1 MKKLKKIAAGISVL
15 LALSAFISCSNSD
28 DDDAVSDVSLSGG
41 SGGSSDGQN
50 EDSQKDD
57 ANANQSK
64 TSKNKTPVIYLAGDS
79 TVKTYET
86 EQYIAGWGQY
96 IGTFF
101 DSSVKVVNCAQGG
114 RSSRSFIN
122 EGRLYDIDD
131 TSYSYKFTQN
141 DGKSIGSVIKSGDFL
156 FIQFGHNDDDTKKTS
171 SYSTMYNRMVPL
183 GEASAD
189 GTFPTTAGT
198 KTATTYLPSEYTSNV
213 SSSEQA
219 AALAEIAKYGSEYYA
234 YDSGGT
240 YKWFLKQY
248 IDFARSKGA
257 IPVLVTPVARVKF
270 DLTGTEIIGGAG
282 LHGENFAYVQA
293 VRQLA
298 KEEDCLLLDL
308 FAESK
313 TLLETATKTYADYLM
328 ALVPNDLTGE
338 WPSGY
343 DSTYGNTAAGFT
355 KIEATHYNKYGAFLT
370 AAKAVE
376 EILANSETHNGGS
389 EYFNFT
395 SHINTTPSEIITP
408 PNLISKSTVAKLEA
422 LFSTVT
428 VKNDSVTYPDP
439 AEVVAKITAIEAKGE
454 VTTKN
459 YKEFK
464 TLCEEAMAAYVNLNV
479 DDRSS
484 VTNLSVLE
492 SYEAKV
498 AAIEEELAPKP
509 TETVVL
515 NFENMEAGTI
525 TETTTISD
533 GFKVVATSAK
543 KVTIEKNPK
552 NITYSGTTYELAK
565 DISLGGSA
573 TFSADGNRYLEFST
587 KGACK
592 VTVFAASSG
601 SDARTLN
608 LVSSSS
614 PSTIVATFAA
624 PASATANSAQVES
637 AGTYWL
643 GSAGNGIRVFQI
655 LIEYFE

>member
-1 MKKLKKIAAGISVL
+1 MKKLKRIAAGLSVL
-15 LALSAFISCSNSD
+15 LALSAFISCS
-28 DDDAVSDVSLSGG
+28 SGDEE
-41 SGGSSDGQN
+41 SGPSSDTGFSSK
-50 EDSQKDD
+50 DSSGTKSQT
-57 ANANQSK
+57 K
-64 TSKNKTPVIYLAGDS
+64 TVPSSTPVIYLAGDS

-131 TSYSYKFTQN
+131 ASYSYKFTQN
-141 DGKSIGSVIKSGDFL
+141 DGKSIGSVIKAGDFL
-156 FIQFGHNDDDTKKTS
+156 FIQFGHNDDDTKKAS

-189 GTFPTTAGT
+189 GTFPVTAGT

-213 SSSEQA
+213 SSSEQT
-219 AALAEIAKYGSEYYA
+219 AALTEIAKYGSEYYA
-234 YDSGGT
+234 YDCGGT

-257 IPVLVTPVARVKF
+257 VPVLVTPVARVKF
-270 DLTGTEIIGGAG
+270 DSTGTEIIGGAG

-376 EILANSETHNGGS
+376 EILANSEIHNSGS
-389 EYFNFT
+389 EYFSFK

-408 PNLISKSTVAKLEA
+408 PNLISKSTAAKLEA

-428 VKNDSVTYPDP
+428 VKDDSVTYPQ
-439 AEVVAKITAIEAKGE
+439 ASEVVSKIDAIKAQGE
-454 VTTKN
+454 VTAEN

-464 TLCEEAMAAYVNLNV
+464 SLCEEARAAYVNLNV

-492 SYEAKV
+492 SYEAKI
-498 AAIEEELAPKP
+498 AEIEEELAPKP
-509 TETVVL
+509 VETVLL
-515 NFENMEAGTI
+515 NFDSLEAQTI
-525 TETTTISD
+525 TESVTTNDGLTIVGAS
-533 GFKVVATSAK
+533 GKA
-543 KVTIEKNPK
+543 VTIEKNPQ
-552 NITYSGTTYELAK
+552 NVTYGGKIYELAN
-565 DISLGGSA
+565 DASLGGSA
-573 TFSADGNRYLEFST
+573 KFSSSRYLEFTT
-587 KGACK
+587 KGKCK
-592 VTVFAASSG
+592 VTVSAKSSG
-601 SDARTLN
+601 SDERMLA
-608 LVSSSS
+608 LVSSADVSKYL
-614 PSTIVATFAA
+614 ATFAA
-624 PASATANSAQVES
+624 GASLTTSSAELDA
-637 AGTYWL
+637 AGTYRL
-643 GSAGNGIRVFQI
+643 GSTNKGIRVFQI
-655 LIEYFE
+655 IIEYFE

>member
-1 MKKLKKIAAGISVL
+1 MKKLKRIAAGLSVL
-15 LALSAFISCSNSD
+15 LALSAFISCSNG
-28 DDDAVSDVSLSGG
+28 DDANSDVSAAGGSSGG
-41 SGGSSDGQN
+41 STKS
-50 EDSQKDD
+50 
-57 ANANQSK
+57 
-64 TSKNKTPVIYLAGDS
+64 TNKTPVIYLAGDS

-131 TSYSYKFTQN
+131 ASYSYSFTQN

-156 FIQFGHNDDDTKKTS
+156 FIQFGHNDDDTKKES
-171 SYSTMYNRMVPL
+171 SYSTMFNRMVPL

-189 GTFPTTAGT
+189 GTFPVTAGT
-198 KTATTYLPSEYTSNV
+198 KSKTTYLPSEYTSNV
-213 SSSEQA
+213 SSSEQT

-234 YDSGGT
+234 YDCGGT

-270 DLTGTEIIGGAG
+270 DSTGTEIIGGAG

-298 KEEDCLLLDL
+298 QEEDCLLLDL

-370 AAKAVE
+370 AARAIE
-376 EILANSETHNGGS
+376 DILASSETHNSGS

-422 LFSTVT
+422 LFTTVT
-428 VKNDSVTYPDP
+428 VKDDSVTYPDP
-439 AEVVAKITAIEAKGE
+439 AEVVALISAIEAKGE
-454 VTTKN
+454 VTTEN
-459 YKEFK
+459 YTEFK
-464 TLCEEAMAAYVNLNV
+464 TLCEEARAAYVNLNV
-479 DDRSS
+479 DDRNA

-498 AAIEEELAPKP
+498 SEIEEELAPKP

-515 NFENMEAGTI
+515 NFENLEAGTI
-525 TETTTISD
+525 TETTAISD
-533 GFKVVATSAK
+533 GFKVVATSK
-543 KVTIEKNPK
+543 KSVKIEANPK
-552 NITYSGTTYELAK
+552 NITYSKTTYELTK
-565 DISLGGSA
+565 DISLSGGA
-573 TFSADGNRYLEFST
+573 TFSADGSRYLEFTT

-601 SDARTLN
+601 SSERTLN

-624 PASATANSAQVES
+624 PTSATANSVQIEG

-643 GSAGNGIRVFQI
+643 GSAGSGIRVFQI
-655 LIEYFE
+655 LVEYF